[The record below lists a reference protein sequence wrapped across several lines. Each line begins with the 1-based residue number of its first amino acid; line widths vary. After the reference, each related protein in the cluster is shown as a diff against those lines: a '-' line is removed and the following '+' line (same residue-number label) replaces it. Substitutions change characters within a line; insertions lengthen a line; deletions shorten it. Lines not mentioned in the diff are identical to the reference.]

1 MFTLNTV
8 DVLCRVGVCE
18 VKVSKGGLDEVG
30 TTTSVVDVLVVDS
43 EPVVAEEALRVVGEA
58 VGVAGAS
65 DTELALDDGNVPEV
79 GQLSY
84 TVKAVSVVTVVV
96 NHKVSVRVVVIGSGI
111 SGS

>member
-65 DTELALDDGNVPEV
+65 DTELALENRDVTEV
-79 GQLSY
+79 GQLSN
-84 TVKAVSVVTVVV
+84 TVETTSIVVVAVSV
-96 NHKVSVRVVVIGSGI
+96 NVSVRVVVIGSGI